1 MKCPECGQDVVGDDK
16 FCNHCGATLP
26 SQTAPVPEQDQDLA
40 IADDAAAIS
49 DKAQEELETVAEE
62 PEPAIGVA
70 EAALEEI
77 TLLPSEEETPQVK
90 EPQIETPLVDSEPLA
105 AGAEA
110 LPRLEAEPGAAPPPP
125 PPVVKAKGKTNTVL
139 IIAIVVLVILLLC
152 CCCAIGIIA
161 ANYEQI
167 ITALEGM
174 S

>member
-70 EAALEEI
+70 GAALEEI
-77 TLLPSEEETPQVK
+77 ALLPSEDET
-90 EPQIETPLVDSEPLA
+90 PQIETPLVDSEPLT

-125 PPVVKAKGKTNTVL
+125 PPVVKAKGKTNTGL

-174 S
+174 Y